1 MQTRRVARLPSGTI
15 TLLFSDIEG
24 STRLL
29 RRLGPA
35 YEALL
40 TEHRSLLR
48 AAFTAAGGEEVET
61 RGDSFLVAF
70 QSAHEA
76 VKGAVA
82 AQRSLAAHPWPDGA
96 EVRVRMGM
104 HTGEPVLAAEGYIGL
119 DVHRAARIGETANGG
134 QVLVSESTRALIG
147 DEVVLRDLGEYRLAG
162 LERPERL
169 YQVVASGLASE
180 FGPLRAQAPSAR
192 QWDRLR
198 APGELEQVGW
208 RVNGLRGV
216 APPAL
221 SQPLEALA
229 GKVLAAAR
237 LIADADRT
245 LAAADRDEL
254 ASRVADYEARASVA
268 PHVAQTGAELARQLV
283 ALDRLPERRRAV
295 EEDVARLENELGSL
309 ELRLH
314 SAPRAGA
321 APALLEELDDLRG
334 RLVSA
339 TRLLEE
345 TQAAAPRTPELPPG
359 PLRRTRRRGIFR
371 SGGKYVVL
379 ERDDQGARH
388 PKVVT
393 SLAEAL
399 ELREVLRS
407 ARRRR
412 GDPHDRRDPSSPW
425 VNPYH

>member
-48 AAFTAAGGEEVET
+48 AAFTEAGGEEVET

-96 EVRVRMGM
+96 EARVRMGM

-268 PHVAQTGAELARQLV
+268 PHVAQAGAELARQLV

-321 APALLEELDDLRG
+321 ASALLEELDDLRG

-345 TQAAAPRTPELPPG
+345 TQAAAPRAPELPPG

-379 ERDDQGARH
+379 EGDDQGARH

-425 VNPYH
+425 VNPHH